1 MGTDQ
6 AELIFFCMSLAPP
19 YSEDSQYPSIFSKSC
34 LQFRDS
40 LEDEMGRN
48 ILHCSSFWVSFQNTR
63 AVHINYA
70 LDFILFVFVI
80 FAVEKM
86 LIFYCFLC
94 LFVLLEIMLFC
105 CDFLLYY

>member
-1 MGTDQ
+1 
-6 AELIFFCMSLAPP
+6 MSLAPP
-19 YSEDSQYPSIFSKSC
+19 YSEDSQYPRIFSKSC
-34 LQFRDS
+34 LQFRDF

-48 ILHCSSFWVSFQNTR
+48 ILHCSSFWVSFQKPR

-80 FAVEKM
+80 FAGEKM

-94 LFVLLEIMLFC
+94 LFYWRSCYFVVIFSYIT
-105 CDFLLYY
+105 DQVDTATVQ

>member
-1 MGTDQ
+1 MRILSIL
-6 AELIFFCMSLAPP
+6 ESLANLVF
-19 YSEDSQYPSIFSKSC
+19 SFEILLKMKWVEIFC
-34 LQFRDS
+34 
-40 LEDEMGRN
+40 
-48 ILHCSSFWVSFQNTR
+48 IVSSFWVSFQKPR

-80 FAVEKM
+80 FAGEKM

>member
-19 YSEDSQYPSIFSKSC
+19 YSEDSQYPRIFSKSC

-40 LEDEMGRN
+40 LEDEMGKN
-48 ILHCSSFWVSFQNTR
+48 ILHCSCFWVSFQKPR